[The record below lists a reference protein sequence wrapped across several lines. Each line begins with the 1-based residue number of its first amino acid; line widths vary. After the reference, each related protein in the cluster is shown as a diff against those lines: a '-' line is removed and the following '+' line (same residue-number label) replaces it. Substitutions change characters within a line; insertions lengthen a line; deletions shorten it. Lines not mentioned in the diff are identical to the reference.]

1 MYSPAMETLRTALA
15 VFRLAAHNRQ
25 LVRVGLSFAAFCAVQ
40 TGVWLALLV
49 YAYRV
54 GGAGAASAIALV
66 QLLPGVVLSPFL
78 ASLADRWRPARVLAG
93 GYLALAASAGVLAL
107 VMALDGPAALVFAL
121 APIVN
126 LALCI
131 PRPAQATTLPGV
143 VQSPE
148 ELAAANGAQGWIE
161 SVSMIGAP
169 LLVALLLSLDGPAV
183 AVGAMAV
190 LALGAAVCVLPVEGP
205 GVFGHDRGAA
215 PGVRAVVATSARV
228 VASNRAVLLL
238 LLVMAAQYAIV
249 GALDLLFVVL
259 AINELGMGQAG
270 AGYLTAAFGAGGLAA
285 AVVTAALIGR
295 RRLAPALIGGAAL
308 ASVALVALAALPPV
322 GGAFLLV
329 AAAGLGRTVLDVTGR
344 TLLQRTSPPTVLA
357 GVFGILESLLNAGLA
372 LGSVLVPLL
381 IWLGGV
387 QVALIG
393 TAGLLVILLV
403 ITGRQLWIVDSQ
415 ADVPLTEIYLLRSIP
430 LFAGLPA
437 PALETL
443 ARSLERVQ
451 VPGGSVLIR
460 QGDPGDRY
468 YAIGRGALTVFRDGR
483 EVATLSR
490 GDGVGEIALLRDT
503 PRTATVVAGAD
514 AEVYALERELFL
526 LAVTG
531 HPGAARSANAVVDER
546 LADLERRGTAAHPG

>member
-1 MYSPAMETLRTALA
+1 
-15 VFRLAAHNRQ
+15 
-25 LVRVGLSFAAFCAVQ
+25 
-40 TGVWLALLV
+40 
-49 YAYRV
+49 
-54 GGAGAASAIALV
+54 
-66 QLLPGVVLSPFL
+66 
-78 ASLADRWRPARVLAG
+78 VLAT
-93 GYLALAASAGVLAL
+93 VL
-107 VMALDGPAALVFAL
+107 ALDGPTALVFAL

-126 LALCI
+126 LALCV
-131 PRPAQATTLPGV
+131 PRPAQATALPGV
-143 VQSPE
+143 VESPE

-161 SVSMIGAP
+161 SISMIGAP
-169 LLVALLLSLDGPAV
+169 LLVAVLLALDGPAL
-183 AVGAMAV
+183 ATGAMAL
-190 LALGAAVCVLPVEGP
+190 LALGAAVCVLPVKGP
-205 GVFGHDRGAA
+205 DVFAREPGADAGVGAA
-215 PGVRAVVATSARV
+215 VAASVRA
-228 VASNRAVLLL
+228 VASNRPVLLL
-238 LLVMAAQYAIV
+238 LLIMAAQYAIV

-259 AINELGMGQAG
+259 AINVLGMGQAG

-285 AVVTAALIGR
+285 AVVTAGLIGG

-308 ASVALVALAALPPV
+308 ASIALMGLAALPPV
-322 GGAFLLV
+322 AGAFLLV

-344 TLLQRTSPPTVLA
+344 TLLQRTSPPAVLA

-387 QVALIG
+387 QVALVG
-393 TAGLLVILLV
+393 TAGLLVALLA

-430 LFAGLPA
+430 LFAALPA
-437 PALETL
+437 PTVETL
-443 ARSLERVQ
+443 ARSLVRMS

-468 YAIGRGALTVFRDGR
+468 YAIGRGELTVFRDGR
-483 EVATLSR
+483 ELARLSR

-531 HPGAARSANAVVDER
+531 HPHAARSANAIVDER
-546 LADLERRGTAAHPG
+546 LADLDRRSPAPHRG

>member
-1 MYSPAMETLRTALA
+1 MARLQTALA
-15 VFRLAAHNRQ
+15 VFRLAARNRQ

-40 TGVWLALLV
+40 TGIWLALLV
-49 YAYRV
+49 YAYRA
-54 GGAGAASAIALV
+54 GGAGAASAIALI
-66 QLLPGVVLSPFL
+66 QLLPGVVLSPLL
-78 ASLADRWRPARVLAG
+78 ASLADRWPPTRVLAG
-93 GYLALAASAGVLAL
+93 GYLALAASAGVLAVVL
-107 VMALDGPAALVFAL
+107 ALDGPTALVFAL

-126 LALCI
+126 LALCV
-131 PRPAQATTLPGV
+131 PRPAQATALPGV
-143 VQSPE
+143 VESPE

-161 SVSMIGAP
+161 SISMIGAP
-169 LLVALLLSLDGPAV
+169 LLVAVLLGLDGPAL
-183 AVGAMAV
+183 ATAAMAL
-190 LALGAAVCVLPVEGP
+190 LALGAAVCVLPVKGP
-205 GVFGHDRGAA
+205 DVFAREPGADAGVGAA
-215 PGVRAVVATSARV
+215 VAASVRV
-228 VASNRAVLLL
+228 VASNRPVLLL
-238 LLVMAAQYAIV
+238 LLIMAAQYAIV

-259 AINELGMGQAG
+259 AINVLGMGQAG

-285 AVVTAALIGR
+285 AVVTAGLIGG

-308 ASVALVALAALPPV
+308 ASLALMALAALPPV
-322 GGAFLLV
+322 AGAFLLV
-329 AAAGLGRTVLDVTGR
+329 AAAGLGRTVLDVSGR
-344 TLLQRTSPPTVLA
+344 TLLQRTSPPAVLA

-387 QVALIG
+387 QVALVG
-393 TAGLLVILLV
+393 TAGLLVALLA

-430 LFAGLPA
+430 LFAALPA
-437 PALETL
+437 PAVETL
-443 ARSLERVQ
+443 ARSLERMS

-468 YAIGRGALTVFRDGR
+468 YAIGRGELTVFRDGR
-483 EVATLSR
+483 ELARLSR

-514 AEVYALERELFL
+514 AEVYALDRELFL

-531 HPGAARSANAVVDER
+531 HAHAARSANAVVDER
-546 LADLERRGTAAHPG
+546 LADLERRSSAAHPG

>member
-1 MYSPAMETLRTALA
+1 MYSPIMATVRDALA
-15 VFRLAAHNRQ
+15 VFQLAARNRQ
-25 LVRVGLSFAAFCAVQ
+25 LVRVGVSFAAFCAVQ

-49 YAYRV
+49 YAYRA

-78 ASLADRWRPARVLAG
+78 ASLSERWRPARVLAG

-107 VMALDGPAALVFAL
+107 VMALDGPTALVFAL

-131 PRPAQATTLPGV
+131 PRPAQATMLPGV
-143 VQSPE
+143 VESPE
-148 ELAAANGAQGWIE
+148 ELAAANGAQAWIE
-161 SVSMIGAP
+161 SVSMITAP
-169 LLVALLLSLDGPAV
+169 LLVAVLLRLDGPALATGATAIV
-183 AVGAMAV
+183 ALV
-190 LALGAAVCVLPVEGP
+190 AAVCIAPVRGPDSFTTEGGAIA
-205 GVFGHDRGAA
+205 GVGSS
-215 PGVRAVVATSARV
+215 VMTSARV
-228 VASNRAVLLL
+228 VAANRPVLLL

-259 AINELGMGQAG
+259 AINVLGMGQAG

-285 AVVTAALIGR
+285 AIVTAALIGR
-295 RRLAPALIGGAAL
+295 RRLAPALVGGAAL
-308 ASVALVALAALPPV
+308 ASVSLIALAALPPV
-322 GGAFLLV
+322 AGAFLLV

-344 TLLQRTSPPTVLA
+344 TLLQRTTPPTVLA

-372 LGSVLVPLL
+372 VGSLLVPLL

-387 QVALIG
+387 QAALIG
-393 TAGLLVILLV
+393 TAGLLIVLLV
-403 ITGRQLWIVDSQ
+403 ITGRRLWIVDSQ

-437 PALETL
+437 PAVETL
-443 ARSLERVQ
+443 ARSLERLHL
-451 VPGGSVLIR
+451 PGGSVLIR

-468 YAIGRGALTVFRDGR
+468 YAIGRGELSVFQNGH
-483 EVATLSR
+483 ELATLSR

-503 PRTATVVAGAD
+503 PRTATVVACGA
-514 AEVYALERELFL
+514 AEVYALERDLFL

-531 HPGAARSANAVVDER
+531 HASAARSANAVVELR
-546 LADLERRGTAAHPG
+546 LSELERSGAPARPG